1 MTMRSVGGS
10 SISGLGVGIAVVLLM
25 AATGCA
31 PTRLVVHAAKEAI
44 RISEGDRTGAETEAA
59 TAPQGAAAD
68 PSAQGTYKVGSPYKI
83 DGIWY
88 YPKED
93 PGYRQTG
100 IASWYGKPFHGQPT
114 ANGEIYDMNALTAAH
129 KTLPMP
135 TYVRV
140 TNLVNARA
148 ITVRVNDRGPFVHGR
163 IIDLSRRAAQL
174 LGFEEHGVARV
185 RVEAVP
191 APDDVGVARKP
202 VTPDEDRFAVKAAPV
217 AAVQT
222 AHLPPPTGIAA
233 APPPE
238 VPEPPA
244 VGGAEAAKK
253 PRPTE
258 LYVQAGA
265 FSFLE
270 NAERL
275 RERLADLAEASITP
289 TQVKGRELFQVRIGP
304 IANLDQADETLE
316 HLIDNGHV
324 DAIIIVD

>member
-1 MTMRSVGGS
+1 MRSVGGS
-10 SISGLGVGIAVVLLM
+10 SISGLGAGIAVVLLM
-25 AATGCA
+25 AATACA

-68 PSAQGTYKVGSPYKI
+68 QGTYKVGNPYKI

-93 PGYRQTG
+93 PDYRQTG

-191 APDDVGVARKP
+191 APDDVGVAKKP

-244 VGGAEAAKK
+244 GDGAEAAKK
-253 PRPTE
+253 ARPTE

-265 FSFLE
+265 FSFRE

-289 TQVKGRELFQVRIGP
+289 AQVRGRELFQVRIGP
-304 IANLDQADETLE
+304 IADLDQADETLE

>member
-1 MTMRSVGGS
+1 
-10 SISGLGVGIAVVLLM
+10 M
-25 AATGCA
+25 AATACA

-68 PSAQGTYKVGSPYKI
+68 QGTYKVGNPYRI

-93 PGYRQTG
+93 PDYRQTG

-191 APDDVGVARKP
+191 APDGVGVAKKP

-244 VGGAEAAKK
+244 ADGAEAAKK
-253 PRPTE
+253 AQPTE

-265 FSFLE
+265 FSFRE

-289 TQVKGRELFQVRIGP
+289 AQVRGRELFQVRIGP
-304 IANLDQADETLE
+304 IADLDQADETLE